1 MKQHFIQVQSYQTKN
16 RAHAE
21 AQQFVEQYDNCLID
35 SLKFDEFMLKF
46 QIRMKSINEK
56 YPRCQD
62 IKWSTGSFTDGHSS
76 LSIEGN
82 FHMSIVEVK
91 RFELSLDQEP
101 TSLSVMDRMTK
112 ADNQGIRMSKTIT
125 DVKDVT
131 QGSII
136 SFGVEKAIGNDALSQ
151 IYGMP
156 GEYIIFCM
164 AVNRSELEKTREK
177 MKGVTK

>member
-1 MKQHFIQVQSYQTKN
+1 MKQHFMQVQSYQTKN
-16 RAHAE
+16 KAHAE

-35 SLKFDEFMLKF
+35 DIKLEEFKEKLYWAIY
-46 QIRMKSINEK
+46 QINKK

-62 IKWSTGSFTDGHSS
+62 ISSSATSFTDGHQSI
-76 LSIEGN
+76 SIEGN

-112 ADNQGIRMSKTIT
+112 DDNQGIRMSSTVT
-125 DVKDVT
+125 GVKEVP

-136 SFGVEKAIGNDALSQ
+136 SFGVENQIGKDALAQ
-151 IYGMP
+151 VCGHP
-156 GEYIIFCM
+156 GEYMIFCM
-164 AVNRSELEKTREK
+164 AVNKAELEKTREK
-177 MKGVTK
+177 MKGGTK